1 MRTRLLVLRLYVIV
15 YVNFF
20 VQFFCGQKLIV
31 KLGGTQ
37 LQNNSISGT
46 QQQKGWEPL
55 VYCVECNSNIK
66 NDLRKIA
73 FVLAKFMKIVDEDV
87 MQIADI

>member
-1 MRTRLLVLRLYVIV
+1 MRTRLLVSYLYVIV
-15 YVNFF
+15 YVNLF
-20 VQFFCGQKLIV
+20 VQFVYGQKLIV

-55 VYCVECNSNIK
+55 FCGTKHAFRNQFPAMALI
-66 NDLRKIA
+66 LRIYKVTQKA
-73 FVLAKFMKIVDEDV
+73 
-87 MQIADI
+87 